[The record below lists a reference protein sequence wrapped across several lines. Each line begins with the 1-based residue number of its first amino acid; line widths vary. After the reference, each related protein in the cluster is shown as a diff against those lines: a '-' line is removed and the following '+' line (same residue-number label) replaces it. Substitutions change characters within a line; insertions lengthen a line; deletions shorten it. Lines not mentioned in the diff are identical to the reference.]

1 MHDILP
7 HIAGLCILRCAVRM
21 TRPSPADD
29 QRSSLSTSALILV
42 DELQRNNGYDAV
54 DQDKD
59 GKDAPHLKQI

>member
-1 MHDILP
+1 MTSSRIQRVLGIL
-7 HIAGLCILRCAVRM
+7 HRAIRV
-21 TRPSPADD
+21 TRPSRAVDL
-29 QRSSLSTSALILV
+29 RSSFSTSALILV